1 MEFILITNMRFDI
14 HIDEMCRKVMSTLM
28 YLTRIKDNFET
39 PTRIMVVQSL
49 AVSLINY
56 CSRV

>member
-1 MEFILITNMRFDI
+1 MRFDI
-14 HIDEMCRKVMSTLM
+14 PIDEMCRKVMGKLM

-39 PTRIMVVQSL
+39 PTRIMVVQSSV
-49 AVSLINY
+49 VSLIDY

>member
-1 MEFILITNMRFDI
+1 MRFDI